1 MTEDRGQKSGKL
13 KDTLSKWWRGGCHI
27 IDDPDIIGVFST
39 SPHWAARAIQA
50 VLRYIKKHH
59 WKIITTILVAL
70 GLWIQWHI
78 YTHPNHPP
86 TLSVKD
92 EGVRVPR

>member
-1 MTEDRGQKSGKL
+1 MKKL
-13 KDTLSKWWRGGCHI
+13 REKISAWWYGEYYVF
-27 IDDPDIIGVFST
+27 DDPDIIGGIPL
-39 SPHWAARAIQA
+39 SPHWIARIIQS
-50 VLRYIKKHH
+50 LCRYIKTYHR
-59 WKIITTILVAL
+59 WIIGMILVAL

-92 EGVRVPR
+92 EGVRVSR